1 MSYVSII
8 WSQAA
13 ITRVTIEIEGLRL
26 ENHTYGANICACYR
40 QGVEEVMQ
48 KNVVDQDGRGEVV
61 EVHQHDSPPSS
72 ELFVLHHFPL
82 QSEGLGKRSIFLC
95 HKKRFL

>member
-13 ITRVTIEIEGLRL
+13 ISRVTIEIEGLRL
-26 ENHTYGANICACYR
+26 ENHTYRANICACYR

-48 KNVVDQDGRGEVV
+48 KNVVDQDGMGEVI
-61 EVHQHDSPPSS
+61 EIRQHDSPPT
-72 ELFVLHHFPL
+72 
-82 QSEGLGKRSIFLC
+82 
-95 HKKRFL
+95 KKRFL